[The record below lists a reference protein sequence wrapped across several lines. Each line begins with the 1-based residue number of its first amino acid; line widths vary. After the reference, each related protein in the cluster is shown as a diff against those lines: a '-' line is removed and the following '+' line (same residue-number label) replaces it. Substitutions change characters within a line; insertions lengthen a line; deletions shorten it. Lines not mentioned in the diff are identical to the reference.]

1 MWSQIKQY
9 LVNIGDYPYSLFVTM
24 NEEDDD
30 IIRDIKQFHKETS
43 VFIVEN
49 KGYDIG
55 PFVYFLNK
63 IDLSKYDLILK
74 IHTKDNKA
82 GCDTLLNH
90 RYVSRKYWFQL
101 LIEALIGSKRIVL
114 KNINAFQNNK
124 KLGMIGS
131 KYCIT
136 SNYKNAI
143 DVKDKV
149 IEIMNGFNF
158 TNFLP
163 ITFVAGTMFFVRSKI
178 LQKVKENY
186 TINDFDI
193 TDNQVKDGTLAH
205 ALERVFGC
213 LVIAQG
219 YQIQGYDR
227 NRSFEYQSIAK
238 LLQRFIFQ
246 KKITKKNYL
255 QVKILKFP
263 IYHRKII

>member
-74 IHTKDNKA
+74 IHTKNNIA

-101 LIEALIGSKRIVL
+101 LLEALIGSKRIVL

-213 LVIAQG
+213 LVVAQG

>member
-1 MWSQIKQY
+1 
-9 LVNIGDYPYSLFVTM
+9 
-24 NEEDDD
+24 
-30 IIRDIKQFHKETS
+30 
-43 VFIVEN
+43 
-49 KGYDIG
+49 
-55 PFVYFLNK
+55 
-63 IDLSKYDLILK
+63 
-74 IHTKDNKA
+74 
-82 GCDTLLNH
+82 
-90 RYVSRKYWFQL
+90 
-101 LIEALIGSKRIVL
+101 
-114 KNINAFQNNK
+114 
-124 KLGMIGS
+124 
-131 KYCIT
+131 
-136 SNYKNAI
+136 
-143 DVKDKV
+143 
-149 IEIMNGFNF
+149 
-158 TNFLP
+158 
-163 ITFVAGTMFFVRSKI
+163 MFFVRSKI

-213 LVIAQG
+213 LVVAQG

>member
-1 MWSQIKQY
+1 MWPQIKQY
-9 LVNIGDYPYSLFVTM
+9 LVNIGDYPYHLYVTL
-24 NEEDDD
+24 NEKNDD
-30 IIRDIKQFHKETS
+30 IIKDIKQFHKETA
-43 VFIVEN
+43 VYIVEN
-49 KGYDIG
+49 KGYDVG
-55 PFVYFLNK
+55 PFVYFLNQ
-63 IDLSKYDLILK
+63 IDLNKYDLILK
-74 IHTKDNKA
+74 IHTKDNKT

-101 LIEALIGSKRIVL
+101 LLEALIGSKRIFL
-114 KNINAFQNNK
+114 KNISAFQNNEN
-124 KLGMIGS
+124 LGMIGS

-136 SNYKNAI
+136 SSYKNAV
-143 DVKDKV
+143 DVRDKV

-163 ITFVAGTMFFVRSKI
+163 ITFVAGTMFFVRSEI

-213 LVIAQG
+213 LVVAQG
-219 YQIQGYDR
+219 YQIQGYDKNR
-227 NRSFEYQSIAK
+227 NFEYQSIAR

-246 KKITKKNYL
+246 RKITKRNYL